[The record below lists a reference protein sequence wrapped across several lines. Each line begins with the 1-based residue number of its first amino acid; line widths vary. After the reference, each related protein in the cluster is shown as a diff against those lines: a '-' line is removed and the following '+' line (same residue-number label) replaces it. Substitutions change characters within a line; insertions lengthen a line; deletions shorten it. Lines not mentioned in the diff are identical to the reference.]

1 MPSLQ
6 ASQTQKQESVEETE
20 DFKYFC
26 RNVMNK
32 EVEKLLP
39 LEQQLQLKRAAEAEL
54 ALIEEQSTF
63 VTFRALGDREA

>member
-1 MPSLQ
+1 
-6 ASQTQKQESVEETE
+6 
-20 DFKYFC
+20 
-26 RNVMNK
+26 MNK

-63 VTFRALGDREA
+63 VTFRALGDSEA